1 MFVSASVTCFFAP
14 VIDIPK
20 NSGSIGV
27 GFTIDRGVEVKL
39 AGRTTLNGKRIKLQT
54 LEYLL
59 NKLGYEGGVEIR
71 ADLPLGCGFGLSGA
85 IALAS
90 ALEVNEKHNL
100 NLSLF
105 QIADLAHES
114 EVLNRTGLGDVT
126 TQCHG
131 GFVVR
136 KNASAPSMC
145 RVDRFLWDVEMDF
158 LIIGELKTS
167 EILEGNLKN
176 IYKIGVNCL
185 KMFLKNPSIDNLF
198 KVSKEFTL
206 ECGFADDEVIEA
218 IEAVESCGGLAS
230 MIMLGKGVFAVNGS
244 ILRELKGYYTKSR
257 VVWCGIRKS
266 L

>member
-14 VIDIPK
+14 VIDTPK

-27 GFTIDRGVEVKL
+27 GFTIDKGVEVRL
-39 AGRTTLNGKRIKLQT
+39 ADRTTLNGEKIRMPT
-54 LEYLL
+54 LEYILS
-59 NKLGYEGGVEIR
+59 KLGYEGGVEIR
-71 ADLPLGCGFGLSGA
+71 TDLPLGCGFGLSGA

-90 ALEVNEKHNL
+90 ALEVNERRNL

-105 QIADLAHES
+105 QVADLAHEA

-136 KNASAPSMC
+136 KDALTPSMC
-145 RVDRFLWDVEMDF
+145 RVDKFLWDIEMDF
-158 LIIGELKTS
+158 LIMGELKTS
-167 EILEGNLKN
+167 EILEGNLKE
-176 IYKIGVNCL
+176 IYKTGVDCL
-185 KMFLKNPSIDNLF
+185 KKFLKKPSIHNLF

-206 ECGFADDEVIEA
+206 RCGFADDDVIDA
-218 IEAVESCGGLAS
+218 IEAVESNGGLAS
-230 MIMLGKGVFAVNGS
+230 MIMLGKGVFALNGDV
-244 ILRELKGYYTKSR
+244 LRELKGFYTKSR